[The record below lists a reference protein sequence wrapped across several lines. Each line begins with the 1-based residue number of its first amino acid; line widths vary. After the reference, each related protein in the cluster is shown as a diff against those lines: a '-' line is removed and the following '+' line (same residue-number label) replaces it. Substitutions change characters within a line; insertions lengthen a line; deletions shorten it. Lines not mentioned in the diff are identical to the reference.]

1 MNLNGMR
8 CLLAGGARGLGA
20 ALALDLAERGA
31 DLALSYHSSARQAD
45 ETCAAVRARGRRCVA
60 LRADLANAA
69 DTRRLVAST
78 ATELGGL
85 EALVYCASGPFV
97 PQRPDELDEAA
108 WTASLDTIA
117 KGFLFTAQAA
127 YRAFTAGG
135 RADHVGRLGDTGGGQ
150 RGGADDALGF
160 PPTRG
165 VIVAITDVG
174 GEAPWAA
181 FAAHSAAKAA
191 QIALVKALAK
201 AWGPDGVRV
210 CGVAPGPLD
219 LADDRRRAAS
229 ERAAGRTVI
238 GRLQRPDEIAAAVRF
253 CLENDYVTGQNL
265 IADGGYLLK

>member
-1 MNLNGMR
+1 MR

-20 ALALDLAERGA
+20 ALALDFAEHGA
-31 DLALSYHSSARQAD
+31 DVAVSYHSSAGRAN
-45 ETCAAVRARGRRCVA
+45 ETCAGVRALGRRCAA
-60 LRADLANAA
+60 LQVDLTDADDA
-69 DTRRLVAST
+69 RRLVARA

-85 EALVYCASGPFV
+85 DALVYAASGPFV
-97 PQRPDELDEAA
+97 PRRPEELDEAA
-108 WTASLDTIA
+108 WAASLDTIA

-127 YRAFTAGG
+127 YEAFMRGQPSHTAGEQDAPAG
-135 RADHVGRLGDTGGGQ
+135 AGA
-150 RGGADDALGF
+150 GADPAF
-160 PPTRG
+160 PPSRG

-201 AWGPDGVRV
+201 AWGRDGVRV

-219 LADDRRRAAS
+219 LADDRRREAS
-229 ERAAGRTVI
+229 QRAAGRTVI
-238 GRLQRPDEIAAAVRF
+238 GRLQRPEEIATAVRF

-265 IADGGYLLK
+265 IVDGGFLLR

>member
-1 MNLNGMR
+1 MR

-31 DLALSYHSSARQAD
+31 DVAVSYHSSAARAE
-45 ETCAAVRARGRRCVA
+45 ETCAGVRALGRRCAAVRVDFTD
-60 LRADLANAA
+60 ADDAA
-69 DTRRLVAST
+69 RLVARA

-85 EALVYCASGPFV
+85 DALVYAASGPFA
-97 PQRPDELDEAA
+97 PKRPEEVDETA
-108 WTASLDTIA
+108 WAASLDTIA
-117 KGFLFTAQAA
+117 KGFFFTAQAA
-127 YRAFTAGG
+127 YRAFMAS
-135 RADHVGRLGDTGGGQ
+135 GRLGAAAGSSGDGLAT
-150 RGGADDALGF
+150 L
-160 PPTRG
+160 PTRG

-201 AWGPDGVRV
+201 AWGRDGVRV

-229 ERAAGRTVI
+229 ERAAEHTVI
-238 GRLQRPDEIAAAVRF
+238 GRLQRPEEIAAAVRF

-265 IADGGYLLK
+265 IADGGYLLR